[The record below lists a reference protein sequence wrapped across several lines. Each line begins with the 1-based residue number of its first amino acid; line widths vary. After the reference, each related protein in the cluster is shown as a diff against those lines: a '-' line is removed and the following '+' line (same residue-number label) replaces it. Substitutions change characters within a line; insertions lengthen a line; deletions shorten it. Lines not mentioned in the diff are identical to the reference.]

1 MDTKSAVMQ
10 AAAQTAKRLEDQGI
24 EIFGHYSNG
33 RKAVLM
39 IDRPP
44 AFVRGARRRRQPDG
58 RGGTQYIMAAPY
70 EGLQIEWST
79 HVACALEVSHGTHG

>member
-1 MDTKSAVMQ
+1 MDTKSAVLQ
-10 AAAQTAKRLEDQGI
+10 AAAQTARHLEDQGI
-24 EIFGHYSNG
+24 EILGHYSNG

-44 AFVRGARRRRQPDG
+44 AFVRGVLRRRQPDG

-70 EGLQIEWST
+70 QGLQIEWST